1 MVVLKFFVFVN
12 CSYGSKKKMQQEKCK
27 SKNLYYFLPSHL
39 SPQSYFLT
47 PLLYI
52 HLSVCMSRRC
62 MLFSS
67 SPLSHKRYWC
77 IENFLGFLP
86 PLPSLFPFLHSLT
99 FLPFLPFPSFLPFLP
114 SSPFPPFL
122 LPLFQHQ
129 SIPFY
134 SNLFNW
140 LSVNSA
146 LNTIC
151 CLLLL
156 Q

>member
-12 CSYGSKKKMQQEKCK
+12 CSYGSKKKMKQEKCK
-27 SKNLYYFLPSHL
+27 SKNLYCFLPSHL
-39 SPQSYFLT
+39 SPQIYFLT

-52 HLSVCMSRRC
+52 HLSVCISRRC

-86 PLPSLFPFLHSLT
+86 SLPSLFPFLHSLT

-114 SSPFPPFL
+114 SSLPFLPSSPFPPFP

-134 SNLFNW
+134 VYTAIYLTS
-140 LSVNSA
+140 
-146 LNTIC
+146 
-151 CLLLL
+151 CLLTVH
-156 Q
+156 